1 MYNEY
6 GDFMFENLS
15 DRLQSAVNKIKG
27 YGRITEDNISEVTRE
42 IRLAL
47 LEADVNFRVVKE
59 FIATVKE
66 KALGEEVKKSLKPGE
81 VFVKIVHDE
90 LVELLGGEKEELYT
104 KGNPSILMMAG
115 LQGSG
120 KTTTIGKI
128 ALLLRKKYKKKPLL
142 VACDVYRPAAIDQL
156 KQIGKELNIEVY
168 DEGAGNP
175 VEISKNALKYAKENK
190 FDYVLIDTAGRL
202 HIDEELM
209 DELNNIN
216 SEISPNE
223 ILLVIDSM
231 TGQDAVNVI
240 EGFNNRLPLTGA
252 VLTKLDGDTK
262 GGAALSIRHLTN
274 VPIKFVG
281 ISEKMDGLDEFYPDR
296 MASRILGMGDL
307 MSMVEK
313 VEATIDKDEA
323 ERTAKRMEQ
332 GKFDLE
338 DFLSTFKQIRKMGPL
353 EGLLK
358 LIPGIPKELKKVKI
372 DPKDMA
378 HIESIILSMTPYE
391 RRHPEC
397 IKNSRK
403 LRISKGCARSVE
415 EINRL
420 LKQFEQMKTMM
431 KKMKNGNFKMPF

>member
-1 MYNEY
+1 
-6 GDFMFENLS
+6 
-15 DRLQSAVNKIKG
+15 
-27 YGRITEDNISEVTRE
+27 
-42 IRLAL
+42 
-47 LEADVNFRVVKE
+47 
-59 FIATVKE
+59 
-66 KALGEEVKKSLKPGE
+66 
-81 VFVKIVHDE
+81 
-90 LVELLGGEKEELYT
+90 
-104 KGNPSILMMAG
+104 MMVG

-378 HIESIILSMTPYE
+378 HIESIIHSMTPYE

-431 KKMKNGNFKMPF
+431 KKMKNGNFKMPFQEILWQN

>member
-1 MYNEY
+1 M
-6 GDFMFENLS
+6 
-15 DRLQSAVNKIKG
+15 
-27 YGRITEDNISEVTRE
+27 
-42 IRLAL
+42 
-47 LEADVNFRVVKE
+47 
-59 FIATVKE
+59 
-66 KALGEEVKKSLKPGE
+66 
-81 VFVKIVHDE
+81 
-90 LVELLGGEKEELYT
+90 LV
-104 KGNPSILMMAG
+104 G

-120 KTTTIGKI
+120 KTTTIGKL

-168 DEGAGNP
+168 DEGNNNP
-175 VEISKNALKYAKENK
+175 VTISKNAINYAKENK

-202 HIDEELM
+202 HIDENLM

-216 SEISPNE
+216 SEVSPNE

-240 EGFNNRLPLTGA
+240 EGFNNKLPLTGA
-252 VLTKLDGDTK
+252 ILTKLDGDTK

-281 ISEKMDGLDEFYPDR
+281 VSEKMDGLDEFYPDR
-296 MASRILGMGDL
+296 MAERILGMGDL
-307 MSMVEK
+307 MSIVEK
-313 VEATIDKDEA
+313 VENTIDQDEA
-323 ERTAKRMEQ
+323 MKAAKKMEQ

-338 DFLSTFKQIRKMGPL
+338 DFLSTFKQIKKMGPL
-353 EGLLK
+353 ESLIK
-358 LIPGIPKELKKVKI
+358 LIPGVPKELKKVKVN
-372 DPKDMA
+372 PKDMA
-378 HIESIILSMTPYE
+378 HIEAIILSMTPYE
-391 RRHPEC
+391 RKHPDV

-403 LRISKGCARSVE
+403 QRISKGCGRSVE

-431 KKMKNGNFKMPF
+431 KRMKSGNFKMPF